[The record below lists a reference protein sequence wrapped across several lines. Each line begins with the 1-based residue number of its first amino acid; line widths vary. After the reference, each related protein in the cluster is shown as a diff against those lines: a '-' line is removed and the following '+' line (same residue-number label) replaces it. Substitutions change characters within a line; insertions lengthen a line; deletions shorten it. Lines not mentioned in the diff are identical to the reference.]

1 MSWVLKPFVTHQQLA
16 QHNAELTSQ
25 IEKELNYRFEKFQQ
39 ADGLEKKFTELE
51 KKVAELEKKI
61 EAIQIPPPV
70 NVDPLK
76 NAIVN
81 IGNRVIALENKVSG
95 IQIPPPVNVD
105 PLKNAIVNIGNRV
118 IALENKV
125 GGIQIPPPVDTE
137 PLENKIAELEKKI
150 TGIQIP
156 SPVDTEPLE
165 EPSEKI
171 FYLPEQAGAFIL
183 NERRK
188 VLSQVKKALDVKEL
202 KKFLLDNPAAANT
215 NFQRLLETHVKDLQ
229 KFANKLNLKD
239 LNNEELSEHVTARYF
254 KLFQKII
261 FDNLLIAI
269 EDRLKSSDEF
279 YPAFLAKLNEYLS
292 RCGIYSVN
300 ARSGEKVSDEDFE
313 NMSPQILKTDDK
325 NLVGTIKE
333 IVRLPYRIN
342 YISETGDPKF
352 LQYNGIMTLYQAVQ

>member
-1 MSWVLKPFVTHQQLA
+1 M
-16 QHNAELTSQ
+16 
-25 IEKELNYRFEKFQQ
+25 
-39 ADGLEKKFTELE
+39 
-51 KKVAELEKKI
+51 
-61 EAIQIPPPV
+61 
-70 NVDPLK
+70 
-76 NAIVN
+76 
-81 IGNRVIALENKVSG
+81 
-95 IQIPPPVNVD
+95 
-105 PLKNAIVNIGNRV
+105 
-118 IALENKV
+118 
-125 GGIQIPPPVDTE
+125 
-137 PLENKIAELEKKI
+137 
-150 TGIQIP
+150 
-156 SPVDTEPLE
+156 
-165 EPSEKI
+165 
-171 FYLPEQAGAFIL
+171 
-183 NERRK
+183 
-188 VLSQVKKALDVKEL
+188 
-202 KKFLLDNPAAANT
+202 
-215 NFQRLLETHVKDLQ
+215 
-229 KFANKLNLKD
+229 
-239 LNNEELSEHVTARYF
+239 NNEELSEHVTARYF